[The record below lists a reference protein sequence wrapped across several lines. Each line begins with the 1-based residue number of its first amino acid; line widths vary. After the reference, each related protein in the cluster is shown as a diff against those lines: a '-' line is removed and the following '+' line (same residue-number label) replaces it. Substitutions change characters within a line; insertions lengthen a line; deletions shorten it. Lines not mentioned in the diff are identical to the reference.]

1 MIHVL
6 HVIESLG
13 IGGAE
18 RQLVSTLLRSDR
30 HRFAHTVC
38 ALTVVEHFGDV
49 LAGAGIPVIVLNRRP
64 RRETWR
70 TLRELRAVIRSVRP
84 QIVHTSLYWSDVLGR
99 TAARM
104 EHVPSITTMVNTIYS
119 PEWRRDNPRLT
130 PRKIA
135 MARVLDL
142 ATARWSACVV
152 AVTGA
157 VRACG
162 IKYLGVPPHRI
173 VVIPRGLEL
182 GRLTPPPA
190 EQTDAL
196 RASLG
201 WAGAHPVMLNVGRLV
216 PQKGQRYAVAAMPRV
231 LERYPR
237 ARLAIAGEGPLRTEL
252 EEIARAAGV
261 GDHVQFLGERTDVP
275 ALLAA
280 ADLFVF
286 SSLFE
291 GFAGALVEAMAMG
304 KPTVTAA
311 FAGADELTDGG
322 RTARL
327 VPTADADAL
336 AAGVIELAGNPAEA
350 ASLGEAAES
359 WARSRFDLRRTA
371 AALEALYE
379 RVASGRPV
387 VGDDLWATG
396 ARVGNAMERIA
407 RPLPE
412 REHGS

>member
-1 MIHVL
+1 
-6 HVIESLG
+6 
-13 IGGAE
+13 
-18 RQLVSTLLRSDR
+18 
-30 HRFAHTVC
+30 
-38 ALTVVEHFGDV
+38 
-49 LAGAGIPVIVLNRRP
+49 
-64 RRETWR
+64 
-70 TLRELRAVIRSVRP
+70 
-84 QIVHTSLYWSDVLGR
+84 
-99 TAARM
+99 
-104 EHVPSITTMVNTIYS
+104 MVNTIYS

-135 MARVLDL
+135 MAQALDR

-162 IKYLGVPPHRI
+162 IKHLRIPPRRV

-182 GRLTPPPA
+182 SRLVTPTA
-190 EQTDAL
+190 EQTAAL

-201 WAGAHPVMLNVGRLV
+201 WAGAYPVIVNVGRLV

-237 ARLAIAGEGPLRTEL
+237 ARLAIAGEGPLRAEL
-252 EEIARAAGV
+252 EEMARAAGV
-261 GDHVQFLGERTDVP
+261 ADHVQFLGGRTDVP

-280 ADLFVF
+280 ADLFAF

-311 FAGADELTDGG
+311 FEGAEELTDGG

-336 AAGVIELAGNPAEA
+336 AAGLIELAANPVEA

-371 AALEALYE
+371 GALESLYE

-387 VGDDLWATG
+387 VGDDLWATANRLG
-396 ARVGNAMERIA
+396 GRMEPIA
-407 RPLPE
+407 RPLRE
-412 REHGS
+412 REHRS